1 MSAGRDPEGLSV
13 VGGLQVDVDDL
24 FVLSTECREAAR
36 RVAEICAAA
45 TAAHAAAQ
53 PALLWDLARDPT
65 AGGVTA
71 GSVTAGGVAAGGVMA
86 AALRAL
92 DGGAGL
98 GQAAAAG
105 GQLARLG
112 LRIALAADAYD
123 GTETDLAARVARL
136 GVDVD
141 SLSTASGYL
150 AQLLG
155 NPAARGP
162 SRGADPH
169 ALAES
174 AAGPLAGAFP
184 PRVASVGP
192 RRSLGPAPAPAGVA
206 DLVRLIKGAAPLEG
220 AVEPPPP
227 GRVDVLA
234 VRSGADADSD
244 AEAET
249 VYVVALPGTSTLRWP
264 HDPYANDEPR
274 DWHANLQLLAGQTTA
289 EVAALPEAL
298 AAAGVPVGA
307 AVAMVG
313 HSQGGLTAYAAA
325 GDPRMRATY
334 RVTHVVTAGS
344 PTGAMAAPVGVRVL
358 GLENRRDIVPQLD
371 GRASAGSA
379 LRTTV
384 RFDGARGGA
393 GHEVAEY
400 AAAAARVDASG
411 DQRLAELRDSLSGG
425 GYTPGPDGRAE
436 LTRVELR
443 LHRPDDVQSTSRGG
457 PRPAGE
463 EPAAAPGGA

>member
-1 MSAGRDPEGLSV
+1 MSTGRDHDGLSV

-53 PALLWDLARDPT
+53 PALLWDLARDS
-65 AGGVTA
+65 A
-71 GSVTAGGVAAGGVMA
+71 AGGVAAA
-86 AALRAL
+86 AVRAL
-92 DGGAGL
+92 DGGIGL

-112 LRIALAADAYD
+112 LRVALAADAYD
-123 GTETDLAARVARL
+123 GTETNIAARVARL

-155 NPAARGP
+155 DPAARGP
-162 SRGADPH
+162 FRGADPH

-174 AAGPLAGAFP
+174 GAGLLADVFP

-206 DLVRLIKGAAPLEG
+206 DLVRLLEG
-220 AVEPPPP
+220 DAAELIDSAELGGDAEPPPP

-234 VRSGADADSD
+234 VRSNTDADSD
-244 AEAET
+244 SETET

-307 AVAMVG
+307 AVALVG

-325 GDPRMRATY
+325 GDPRTRAAY

-371 GRASAGSA
+371 GRAGAGSA

-384 RFDGARGGA
+384 LFDGARGGA
-393 GHEVAEY
+393 GHEIAEY
-400 AAAAARVDASG
+400 ASAAARVDASV
-411 DQRLAELRDSLSGG
+411 DARLAELRDSLSGG
-425 GYTPGPDGRAE
+425 GYTPGTTGHAE

-443 LHRPDDVQSTSRGG
+443 LHRPDDAPPTSHGG

-463 EPAAAPGGA
+463 ERAAAPGRA